1 MRRWAETRRRRAAW
15 AGLAAAATLF
25 SAAARAACDTA
36 PSRCPDNPEL
46 PAAVQK
52 LVPAGYEVL
61 DHLAGSLTD
70 AGRTDYLV
78 VVHRI
83 PDTEARPSARPLLLI
98 TQGADGR
105 YTLAAR
111 NDFVVMRADQG
122 GVSGDPYL
130 DLDDNGLAIKNR
142 YFSVQNGVAAGPNH
156 WSDNITFHYDAARRD
171 WLFHQE
177 IVHSSE
183 PNPDPRPDADALLP
197 DQASV
202 IKADRQR
209 PVSFDAWRP
218 KH

>member
-1 MRRWAETRRRRAAW
+1 MRRWAEPRRRRAAW

-25 SAAARAACDTA
+25 SATARAACDTA

-46 PAAVQK
+46 PAAVRK
-52 LVPAGYEVL
+52 LVPAGYEAL

-122 GVSGDPYL
+122 GV
-130 DLDDNGLAIKNR
+130 
-142 YFSVQNGVAAGPNH
+142 
-156 WSDNITFHYDAARRD
+156 
-171 WLFHQE
+171 
-177 IVHSSE
+177 
-183 PNPDPRPDADALLP
+183 
-197 DQASV
+197 